1 MEMISLLGSAGG
13 LPQDDP
19 GAEHCTKDKIAR
31 NDAPSGPAL
40 GAGTLARRAVCV
52 AWCRPVTGWRASC
65 GSAPE
70 CRHSCLGQ
78 QVAQGQGKRGEE
90 PGALLLVAS
99 NRR

>member
-40 GAGTLARRAVCV
+40 GAGTLASVCGLV
-52 AWCRPVTGWRASC
+52 QACDRVESKLRQRTGVQAQLSGAASC
-65 GSAPE
+65 T
-70 CRHSCLGQ
+70 
-78 QVAQGQGKRGEE
+78 
-90 PGALLLVAS
+90 GA
-99 NRR
+99 RQEG